1 MLDVL
6 SHALHSVSERVEG
19 WRKYHRAYAE
29 LTSLDDRS
37 LADIG
42 LTRSEIPY
50 VLTQHGADKPAEL
63 GSSQDSGFRHA
74 A

>member
-6 SHALHSVSERVEG
+6 SHALHSVSDRVEG

-50 VLTQHGADKPAEL
+50 VLTRHGADTVAAPGAF
-63 GSSQDSGFRHA
+63 QDSGFRHA